1 MILDLSGW
9 ILMVAKSIFIKRR
22 QEEIQPT
29 ERRMKCV
36 ESTEKFED
44 VILLV
49 GRWRK
54 ES

>member
-1 MILDLSGW
+1 
-9 ILMVAKSIFIKRR
+9 MVAKSIFIKRR

-54 ES
+54 ARKTTPVFFLGA